1 MPYSNC
7 GNPLRE
13 YISLDT
19 CRLVKDL
26 MIDNINNTDYWEEKI
41 SNDCAELSEASSKVK
56 ELYKTSQ

>member
-26 MIDNINNTDYWEEKI
+26 MIDDNHNTDYWEEKL
-41 SNDCAELSEASSKVK
+41 SNDCVELSEASSKVK
-56 ELYKTSQ
+56 ELYKTSH